1 MNSRPTQQIDS
12 KNGVMA
18 DAWNCQK
25 RDVTTDPQIMSKN
38 LVGVDLEIVIEYWV
52 TGNVWNLQRQ
62 LIHD

>member
-1 MNSRPTQQIDS
+1 MQQIDS

-38 LVGVDLEIVIEYWV
+38 LVGVDLEIVIEY
-52 TGNVWNLQRQ
+52 
-62 LIHD
+62 

>member
-1 MNSRPTQQIDS
+1 
-12 KNGVMA
+12 
-18 DAWNCQK
+18 
-25 RDVTTDPQIMSKN
+25 MSKN